1 MSLAHL
7 GIIEEITQRVVEEAV
22 LTGGAANG
30 GLWPQI
36 VADSLGLPL
45 RIPVVEESAALGTA
59 ICAGVGAG
67 FWDSLEEAASAVASY
82 GRTVEPNPK
91 AQASYRDL
99 AEQ

>member
-7 GIIEEITQRVVEEAV
+7 GIIEEITQKVVEEAV

-45 RIPVVEESAALGTA
+45 RIPVVEESAALGAA

-67 FWDSLEEAASAVASY
+67 FWDSLEEAASAVASF
-82 GRTVEPNPK
+82 GGAVEPYPK